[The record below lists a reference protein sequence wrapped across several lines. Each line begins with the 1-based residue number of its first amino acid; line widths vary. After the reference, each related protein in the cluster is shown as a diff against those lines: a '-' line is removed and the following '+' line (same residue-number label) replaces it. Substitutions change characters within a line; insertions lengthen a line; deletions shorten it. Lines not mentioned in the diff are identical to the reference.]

1 MSARN
6 RSRKASAR
14 SSASAAPGSLLATQ
28 WKLLVAIVLP
38 ILGVVWLVQGAHYI
52 RGGAL
57 PQHTIVIDA
66 AGCRM
71 PTTVFDP
78 AGALAKPQGSAVVLH
93 GLSANR
99 RIMFYLAQ
107 NFAAAGLRVYVPDL
121 PGHGDNTEAFSFAR
135 AHQCATAAVESLI
148 RSHQIDPTNTI
159 LVGHSMGAAIA
170 IAMADRE
177 PLAATIAISP
187 GPLVMPKRMPSNL
200 LVFVAQFDIPAVK
213 READAIS
220 AAAGMTRTEP
230 DDFAQNRAFQLITL
244 PHTAHTSGLYS
255 PEVVGDSF
263 QWIEKTTAAHPNSE
277 PQFGPNGRMYE
288 MGYVPRNFAGC
299 LLGSLNGLL
308 GLLALAASFIALAG
322 KISALPPGSRS
333 APSTPA
339 SRAPS
344 PAPASPSAS
353 PSTPSSPSPSSTPSR
368 WLALLEFAVAA
379 FAAVFLL
386 KLGVPLR
393 FLHIYSGDYL
403 VSAFLIIAV
412 LLLALNR
419 DAARSA
425 WCPSAR
431 QLIPA
436 AVVAFVLVLG
446 FGAWLNWQLTDVWMN
461 AARWLRFAGV
471 LPFAFLFCFAEEV
484 VLGPV
489 RSGRRRALR
498 YLVFFLCRAEIWVVF
513 LLAYYELNSGQF
525 LILLLAAFFALFSL
539 LARLGT
545 DAFRRRNA
553 SPTAA
558 ALFGA
563 ILLAWFVAAVLPL
576 S

>member
-14 SSASAAPGSLLATQ
+14 SSASSAPAPLPATQ
-28 WKLLVAIVLP
+28 WKLLAAIVLP
-38 ILGVVWLVQGAHYI
+38 ILGIVWLAQGAHYI
-52 RGGAL
+52 RREAL
-57 PQHTIVIDA
+57 PRRTVVIDA

-71 PTTVFDP
+71 PATVFEP
-78 AGALAKPQGSAVVLH
+78 AGALAKPKGSAVVFH

-107 NFAAAGLRVYVPDL
+107 NLAVAGLRVFIPDL
-121 PGHGDNTEAFSFAR
+121 PGHGDNTDAFSFAR

-148 RSHQIDPTNTI
+148 RSHQIDPETTI
-159 LVGHSMGAAIA
+159 LAGHSMGAAIA

-177 PLAATIAISP
+177 PVAATIAISP

-220 AAAGMTRTEP
+220 AAAGANRTEP
-230 DDFAQNRAFQLITL
+230 GDFAQDRAFEIVTL
-244 PHTAHTSGLYS
+244 PHAAHTSGLYS

-263 QWIEKTTAAHPNSE
+263 QWIEKTTAARPNPALAE
-277 PQFGPNGRMYE
+277 NPGGPMFE
-288 MGYVPRNFAGC
+288 IGYAPRNFAGC
-299 LLGSLNGLL
+299 LLGSINGLL
-308 GLLALAASFIALAG
+308 GLLALGSSFVALAG
-322 KISALPPGSRS
+322 KISALPPGSPS

-339 SRAPS
+339 ARAPS
-344 PAPASPSAS
+344 PATQSSAS
-353 PSTPSSPSPSSTPSR
+353 PAAPTSPLPSATPSR

-379 FAAVFLL
+379 FVAVFLL

-403 VSAFLIIAV
+403 VSAFLIIAL

-419 DAARSA
+419 DAARTA
-425 WCPSAR
+425 WRPSAR

-436 AVVAFVLVLG
+436 AIVALVLVLG

-484 VLGPV
+484 ALGPV

-498 YLVFFLCRAEIWVVF
+498 YLVFLLCRAEIWIVF

-539 LARLGT
+539 LTRLGA
-545 DAFRRRNA
+545 DALRRRNA